1 MASYTGSITI
11 PFDIE
16 YASTPEV
23 AEKIVNY
30 VLDRFGEHN
39 FDHLTFTWDNPDW
52 SLYEV
57 QDFSNLAK
65 EVKEILNG

>member
-30 VLDRFGEHN
+30 VLDRFGEHD
-39 FDHLTFTWDNPDW
+39 FAHLTFTWDNPEW
-52 SLYEV
+52 SVDEL
-57 QDFSNLAK
+57 K
-65 EVKEILNG
+65 EKVNV